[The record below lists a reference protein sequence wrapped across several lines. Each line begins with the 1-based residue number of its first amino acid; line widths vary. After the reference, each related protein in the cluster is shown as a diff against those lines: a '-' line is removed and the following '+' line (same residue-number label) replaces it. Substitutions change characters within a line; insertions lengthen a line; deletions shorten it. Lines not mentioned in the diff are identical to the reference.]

1 LPKQYL
7 IKSHLIAIFFV
18 IAILP
23 SAAFAQSEI
32 DKDPFSPGNQFD
44 QKPLDEHEQDM
55 EDIELLWT
63 ICIVAVI
70 LMVVARVA
78 LKIIGKKRASRSN
91 ETDETY

>member
-1 LPKQYL
+1 M
-7 IKSHLIAIFFV
+7 IKFHLIVLFFV

-44 QKPLDEHEQDM
+44 QKPLDEHERDL
-55 EDIELLWT
+55 EDLNMLWT

-70 LMVVARVA
+70 GMVAARVA
-78 LKIIGKKRASRSN
+78 LKIISKKRASRSN

>member
-1 LPKQYL
+1 M

-32 DKDPFSPGNQFD
+32 DNDPFTPGNQFD

-55 EDIELLWT
+55 EFLNQLWT
-63 ICIVAVI
+63 ICIVLVI
-70 LMVVARVA
+70 SMIIARVGI
-78 LKIIGKKRASRSN
+78 KIIKKRMSRSN
-91 ETDETY
+91 NTDETY

>member
-1 LPKQYL
+1 M

-23 SAAFAQSEI
+23 SVAFAQSEI

-44 QKPLDEHEQDM
+44 QKPLDEHEQDL
-55 EDIELLWT
+55 EDLNMLWT

-70 LMVVARVA
+70 GMVAARVA

>member
-1 LPKQYL
+1 M

-44 QKPLDEHEQDM
+44 QKPLDEHEQDL
-55 EDIELLWT
+55 EDLTMLWT

-70 LMVVARVA
+70 GMVAARVA
-78 LKIIGKKRASRSN
+78 LKIISKKRASSSN

>member
-1 LPKQYL
+1 M
-7 IKSHLIAIFFV
+7 IKFHLIAIFFV
-18 IAILP
+18 ITILP

-32 DKDPFSPGNQFD
+32 DKDPFTPGNQFD
-44 QKPLDEHEQDM
+44 QKPLDEHEQDQ
-55 EDIELLWT
+55 EDMELLWT

-70 LMVVARVA
+70 VMVVARVA

>member
-1 LPKQYL
+1 L
-7 IKSHLIAIFFV
+7 IKFHLIAIFFV
-18 IAILP
+18 ITILP

-32 DKDPFSPGNQFD
+32 DKDPFTPGNQFD
-44 QKPLDEHEQDM
+44 QKPLDEHEQDQQDM
-55 EDIELLWT
+55 ELLWT

-70 LMVVARVA
+70 VMVVARVA

>member
-1 LPKQYL
+1 M

-32 DKDPFSPGNQFD
+32 DNDPFTPGNQFD

-55 EDIELLWT
+55 EFLNQLWT
-63 ICIVAVI
+63 ICIVLVI
-70 LMVVARVA
+70 SMIIARVG
-78 LKIIGKKRASRSN
+78 INIYKKRASRSN
-91 ETDETY
+91 KTDETY

>member
-1 LPKQYL
+1 MT
-7 IKSHLIAIFFV
+7 
-18 IAILP
+18 ILP

-55 EDIELLWT
+55 EDVNQLWT
-63 ICIVAVI
+63 ICIVPVVS
-70 LMVVARVA
+70 MVAARVA
-78 LKIIGKKRASRSN
+78 LKIISKKRASRSN

>member
-7 IKSHLIAIFFV
+7 IKSHLIAIFFL

-55 EDIELLWT
+55 EDVNQIWT

-70 LMVVARVA
+70 VMVVARVA

>member
-1 LPKQYL
+1 L
-7 IKSHLIAIFFV
+7 IKFHLIAIYFV
-18 IAILP
+18 ITILP

-55 EDIELLWT
+55 EDVNQLWT
-63 ICIVAVI
+63 ICIVLVVS
-70 LMVVARVA
+70 MVVARVA
-78 LKIIGKKRASRSN
+78 LKIISKKRASRSN